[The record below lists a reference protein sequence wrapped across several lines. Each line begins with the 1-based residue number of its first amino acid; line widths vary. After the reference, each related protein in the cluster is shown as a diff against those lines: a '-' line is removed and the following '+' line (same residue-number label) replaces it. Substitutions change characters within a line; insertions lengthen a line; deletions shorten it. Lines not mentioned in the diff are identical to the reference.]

1 MSIAVPHLYHTLFTH
16 CIPSFFTKQSGDS
29 YQYIARVVLVEAAA
43 SKCSQLEATADVLA
57 AIAPGIVS
65 EYYTASVN

>member
-1 MSIAVPHLYHTLFTH
+1 MGIDVPIFTIVFH
-16 CIPSFFTKQSGDS
+16 HFLPNKQSGDS

-43 SKCSQLEATADVLA
+43 SKCSQWEATADVLA
-57 AIAPGIVS
+57 AIAPDIVA